1 MHVIS
6 DLPVP
11 LADAKNVQMNVC
23 MFVVMFAMQ
32 PRVGAD
38 DLDPEFFVELAH
50 QRGMGGFAGFN
61 LAAGEFPVA
70 CIDRVGSALAEEK
83 AAIGTLNNGG
93 GNVNGFWSFQIKG
106 LFFNGA

>member
-23 MFVVMFAMQ
+23 MFVVMFA
-32 PRVGAD
+32 
-38 DLDPEFFVELAH
+38 
-50 QRGMGGFAGFN
+50 MGGFAGFN